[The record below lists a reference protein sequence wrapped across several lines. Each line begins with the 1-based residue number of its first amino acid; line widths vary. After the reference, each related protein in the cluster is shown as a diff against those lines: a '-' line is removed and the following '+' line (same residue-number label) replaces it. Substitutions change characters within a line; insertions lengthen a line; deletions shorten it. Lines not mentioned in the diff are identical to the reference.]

1 MEPFHF
7 LTLWHFDAPMERVWE
22 ELNRPTEFPNW
33 WPGFEYAEA
42 LTHGPAAIG
51 SRTRYRVR
59 GDFNVLFEFE
69 LKVVE
74 HNPPTQMKL
83 EASGDFIGTGEWK
96 LRPEGDGCAVT
107 YVWNVAVQKSWSPWV
122 RFIPGMRHR
131 LEQSHDRVMTEG
143 GRNLAAILARSRETT
158 RRAAGT

>member
-1 MEPFHF
+1 
-7 LTLWHFDAPMERVWE
+7 
-22 ELNRPTEFPNW
+22 
-33 WPGFEYAEA
+33 
-42 LTHGPAAIG
+42 
-51 SRTRYRVR
+51 
-59 GDFNVLFEFE
+59 
-69 LKVVE
+69 VE

-96 LRPEGDGCAVT
+96 LRPEGAGCAVT

-143 GRNLAAILARSRETT
+143 GRNLAAILARTDDGRQATNDVRQAEDDARQTVD
-158 RRAAGT
+158 G